1 MSGWREQKK
10 AMNRSRLAS
19 AAVNLLL
26 TQGDEATTV
35 AAIANLA
42 DVSTRTFHN
51 YFARREDA
59 FMEFLH
65 EVIDDW
71 ADAVR
76 AAPAEIPLLE
86 VMKNVYVDVIG
97 RPNDAEDSP
106 HSLMMVAQHV
116 AMVRAPAD
124 RSQAFCLLSPLE
136 GAIAERC
143 PHLSP
148 FEVSLF
154 LDTVFAAIGSALRF
168 SIAEFGE
175 DSPEVTAAT
184 EARMDEAFAR
194 VAAGFGDLV

>member
-10 AMNRSRLAS
+10 AMTRSRLAS

-65 EVIDDW
+65 EVIDEW
-71 ADAVR
+71 AEAVR
-76 AAPAEIPLLE
+76 AAPAQVPLLE
-86 VMKNVYVDVIG
+86 VMKNVYVDVIA
-97 RPNDAEDSP
+97 RPTDAVDSP

-116 AMVRAPAD
+116 AMVLAPAD
-124 RSQAFCLLSPLE
+124 RNQAFCMLSPLE
-136 GAIAERC
+136 TAIRERC
-143 PHLSP
+143 PRLSS
-148 FEVSLF
+148 FEASLF
-154 LDTVFAAIGSALRF
+154 LDMVFAAIGSALRF
-168 SIAEFGE
+168 SIAELGQ
-175 DSPEVTAAT
+175 DSPEITAAA

-194 VAAGFGDLV
+194 ISAGFGDLA